1 MALIFGTKVAR
12 GQHSLHAKNYLL
24 SSAQLGATA
33 FESIP
38 DLLEIQILLVVVWSR
53 FFGRM
58 NSDRKS
64 GFFGTMI
71 LSPFQLFST
80 RPLLF
85 DYSRVPNNRVVR
97 IKRE

>member
-1 MALIFGTKVAR
+1 MLLGVRVVSMQKITFSA
-12 GQHSLHAKNYLL
+12 LL
-24 SSAQLGATA
+24 SLALQLLKVFLTYY
-33 FESIP
+33 
-38 DLLEIQILLVVVWSR
+38 LEIQILLVVVWSR